1 MSALELHLPALQV
14 VVALLVAPLAALL
27 RPHRLAWAAALAGS
41 VCALAVAVA
50 ITALV
55 LESGPTSYALGSW
68 VAPYGIELRVDAFS
82 SLVLLIV
89 TGASTAGLLITRPG
103 LDADV
108 EHERQ
113 HGFYAAWL
121 LALAGL
127 CGIAVAGDAFNI
139 FVFMEISALA
149 TYIIIAG
156 GRSRQALSAVFTYLV
171 MGTIGATFYLIGVGL
186 IYMMTGTLNLA
197 DMAERIPVDS
207 ELRPVLVA
215 AAFVT
220 VGLAL
225 KAAVFPLHGWLPNA
239 YTFAPNA
246 ATVFVAA
253 CSTKVA
259 LYALLRFDFF
269 VLQGNLPDHAELFAN
284 VVVPFAVAAML
295 VASVMAVFQRRI
307 KRMLAYSS
315 VAQVGYMLL
324 GAGMLS
330 VSGLTGGVVH
340 MFNHA
345 LAKGG
350 LFIAVACLGVRG
362 VTLTLEGI
370 SGIAARMPLTMAGF
384 VVAGLSLI
392 GMPGTAG
399 FISKWHL
406 LQGAFDQGPH
416 GILLA
421 APVLLSS
428 LVALAYL
435 GRVVEAA
442 YFGAAGQ
449 AMQRTEAPWWMLA
462 VLWVVVLG
470 NVYFGLQPSL
480 PLELAGDAATGLLP
494 EGVERGA
501 DPHYSPPES

>member
-1 MSALELHLPALQV
+1 MHLPALQV
-14 VVALLVAPLAALL
+14 LVPLLVAPLVVLL
-27 RPHRLAWAAALAGS
+27 RPHRLAWAAATATSL
-41 VCALAVAVA
+41 CAFAVAVS
-50 ITALV
+50 ITLLV
-55 LESGPTSYALGSW
+55 LDAGATSYALGSW
-68 VAPYGIELRVDAFS
+68 AAPYGIELRVDAFS

-89 TGASTAGLLITRPG
+89 TGASTVGLLIARPG

-108 EHERQ
+108 EPERQ
-113 HGFYAAWL
+113 HAFYAAWL
-121 LALAGL
+121 MAVAGL

-139 FVFMEISALA
+139 FVFMEISSLA

-156 GRSRQALSAVFTYLV
+156 GRSRQALSAVFTYV
-171 MGTIGATFYLIGVGL
+171 IMGTIGATFYLIGVGL

-197 DMAERIPVDS
+197 DMAQRIPVES
-207 ELRPVLVA
+207 VSPVLVA
-215 AAFVT
+215 AGFVT

-269 VLQGNLPDHAELFAN
+269 VLQGNLPDHAEQFARF
-284 VVVPFAVAAML
+284 VVPFAVAAML
-295 VASVMAVFQRRI
+295 AASVIAVFQQRI
-307 KRMLAYSS
+307 KKMLAYSS

-324 GAGMLS
+324 GAGMLTGS
-330 VSGLTGGVVH
+330 AFTGGVVH

-362 VTLTLEGI
+362 VTLTLDGVR
-370 SGIAARMPLTMAGF
+370 GVAARMPITMAGF

-392 GMPGTAG
+392 GVPGTAG

-406 LQGAFDQGPH
+406 LLGAFEQGPQ
-416 GILLA
+416 GVLLA
-421 APVLLSS
+421 APILLSS
-428 LVALAYL
+428 LVALGYL
-435 GRVVEAA
+435 GRVIESA

-449 AMQRTEAPWWMLA
+449 AAARTEAPWWMLA
-462 VLWVVVLG
+462 VLWGVVLG
-470 NVYFGLQPSL
+470 NIYFGLQPEL
-480 PLELAGDAATGLLP
+480 PLELAREAAAALLP
-494 EGVERGA
+494 PEVELEPA
-501 DPHYSPPES
+501 PEYPPVKS